1 MLTPAPARAKLEDV
15 VLCDR
20 SRHSEAPGAVRAVET
35 EQNRGCQGPGARD
48 RGPGAGAR
56 AGELP
61 FSGWS
66 VSCAGGEAGEGRGDG
81 CVAFCAQRRCTAT

>member
-48 RGPGAGAR
+48 WGPGRGVTVQWVQCQLCWR
-56 AGELP
+56 R
-61 FSGWS
+61 GW
-66 VSCAGGEAGEGRGDG
+66 
-81 CVAFCAQRRCTAT
+81 